1 MITEHERDEHELAE
15 GAPARARWPLLL
27 SVAAA
32 ALALDQLTKAWAV
45 ERLGDGEI
53 IDLVGSLRL
62 RLTMN
67 YGSAFSLAD
76 GRGPLISLLAL
87 VVVAL
92 LLRTGRHATRPAMAV
107 AIGLVLGGA
116 IGNLIDRAFRE
127 GDGVLGGGVVDFVD
141 LQWWPVF
148 NVADSAIVVGAILLF
163 AADTRIG
170 AEGSFK
176 IGLNEVG
183 IGMPLPEFAVE
194 LARDRLAPHHLVKA
208 TAQGE
213 IYDPVGAVEA
223 GYLDRHLPAEQVLDA
238 AMDEA
243 RRLSTL
249 RRGAVAATK
258 SNLRSATLRRMRG
271 GLTDDI
277 ATLTM
282 G

>member
-1 MITEHERDEHELAE
+1 MITEHERDEQESAE
-15 GAPARARWPLLL
+15 GAPTRARWPLLL
-27 SVAAA
+27 TVAAA

-107 AIGLVLGGA
+107 ALGLVLGGA

-127 GDGVLGGGVVDFVD
+127 GDGILGGGVVDFVD

-163 AADTRIG
+163 ITQWR
-170 AEGSFK
+170 E
-176 IGLNEVG
+176 
-183 IGMPLPEFAVE
+183 PEPGPTAT
-194 LARDRLAPHHLVKA
+194 DR
-208 TAQGE
+208 
-213 IYDPVGAVEA
+213 
-223 GYLDRHLPAEQVLDA
+223 
-238 AMDEA
+238 
-243 RRLSTL
+243 
-249 RRGAVAATK
+249 
-258 SNLRSATLRRMRG
+258 
-271 GLTDDI
+271 
-277 ATLTM
+277 
-282 G
+282 